1 MNRHEPTSFETEE
14 KVSSRAGARR
24 RRSRVALG
32 ALLAALSIA
41 SQAAAGP
48 DKNETIDCPG
58 NLCVDSYEIR
68 CAQASGLMCLTVASE
83 DISNDFATY
92 LVSVVATLP
101 TTMLGEAEIGTFGFN
116 SEKSFCMIRPYKPG
130 TMRALVSVTASGL
143 TPLEYN
149 IRAQCYAGDI
159 IDGLQLKKTTLSLK
173 QDQ

>member
-48 DKNETIDCPG
+48 DKDESIGCSG
-58 NLCVDSYEIR
+58 SQCVDSYEIR
-68 CAQASGLMCLTVASE
+68 CALASGLLCFTVSA
-83 DISNDFATY
+83 DDVPNDFATY

-101 TTMLGEAEIGTFGFN
+101 TSMLGEAEIGTFGDG
-116 SEKSFCMIRPYKPG
+116 SEKTVCMLRPDKPG
-130 TMRALVSVTASGL
+130 TMRALVSVSASGL
-143 TPLEYN
+143 PPLEYN

-159 IDGLQLKKTTLSLK
+159 IDGLKLKKTILSLK